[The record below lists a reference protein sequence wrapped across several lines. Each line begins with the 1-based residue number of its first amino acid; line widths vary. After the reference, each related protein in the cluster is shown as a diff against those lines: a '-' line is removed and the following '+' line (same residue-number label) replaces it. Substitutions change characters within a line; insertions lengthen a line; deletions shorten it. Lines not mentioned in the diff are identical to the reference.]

1 MEVKITIS
9 DDSKFNEVIQKEL
22 DAFTPQE
29 LHDIVGKA
37 VLQYLSDKA
46 NTKELFFKEITDN
59 WGYTKIEKTAFFEKL
74 IPRDANDITAE
85 VREAITAKLK
95 ETLSSEEKIQEMIK
109 EVWVSNLA
117 DTLASNL
124 MNNWTLKHLVQQVL
138 TEIEHGSQQ
147 V

>member
-9 DDSKFNEVIQKEL
+9 DDSKFNEVIQREL
-22 DAFTPQE
+22 DAFSPQE
-29 LHDIVGKA
+29 LHDIVGQA

-74 IPRDANDITAE
+74 IPKDANDITVE

-95 ETLSSEEKIQEMIK
+95 ETLCSDEKIQEMIR

-117 DTLASNL
+117 DTLANNL
-124 MNNWTLKHLVQQVL
+124 MSNWTLKNLVQQVL
-138 TEIEHGSQQ
+138 AEIRNPQQ